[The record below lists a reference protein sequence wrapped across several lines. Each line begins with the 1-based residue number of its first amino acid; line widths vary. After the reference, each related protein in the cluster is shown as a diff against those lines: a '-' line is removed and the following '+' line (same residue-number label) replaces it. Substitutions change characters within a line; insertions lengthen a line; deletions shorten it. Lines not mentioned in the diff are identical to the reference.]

1 MLPADF
7 SHEDTARFA
16 PCSLIKVR
24 YFEVTPYLSHSAI
37 LTPYFDP
44 CLTSYIEGPAG
55 MNQDFEVIPQ
65 HLGGVSKPMI
75 QSVSIIIFLSS

>member
-7 SHEDTARFA
+7 SDDDTARFA

-44 CLTSYIEGPAG
+44 YI
-55 MNQDFEVIPQ
+55 QSIR
-65 HLGGVSKPMI
+65 SKPAEMSLQI
-75 QSVSIIIFLSS
+75 A